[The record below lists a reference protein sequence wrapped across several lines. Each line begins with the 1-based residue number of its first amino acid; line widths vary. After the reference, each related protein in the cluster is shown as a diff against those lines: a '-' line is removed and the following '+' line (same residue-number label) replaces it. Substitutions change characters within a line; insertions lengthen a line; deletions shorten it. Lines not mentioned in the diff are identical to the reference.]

1 MNNTKTLTAIAAILM
16 AATLVVG
23 GTLASSTAFAYQKK
37 GPQDNKK
44 GARDNGSGNGNG
56 NTITVEK
63 CKNRGSASGFDTTV
77 NQECENL
84 ICTHPGENATCT
96 QEGVG
101 STPTSTPEPI
111 TTTLLVIKKVACVT
125 VPFPCGQPSGFT
137 LHVTGNNPRPS
148 TSFRGSE
155 SGTLVTLDPGP
166 FTVFDEVDDTGVT
179 FTGDCTQHSS
189 TATGTIAAGQHLTC
203 TATNFPG
210 Q

>member
-1 MNNTKTLTAIAAILM
+1 MNNTKTLAAIAAILI

-23 GTLASSTAFAYQKK
+23 GTFAATSAFAYIKK

-44 GARDNGSGNGNG
+44 EARDNGSGNGNG

-63 CKNRGSASGFDTTV
+63 CKNKGSASGFDTTLD
-77 NQECENL
+77 QECENL
-84 ICTHPGENATCT
+84 ICTHPGNNATCT
-96 QEGVG
+96 QEGVT
-101 STPTSTPEPI
+101 TPTPEP
-111 TTTLLVIKKVACVT
+111 TTGTLLVIKKVACVVT
-125 VPFPCGQPSGFT
+125 PFPCGQGSDFT

-179 FTGDCTQHSS
+179 YTGNCTQHSK

-203 TATNFPG
+203 TATNFP
-210 Q
+210 